1 MFRPA
6 LRTFTRRAAPAL
18 RPSAARC
25 FASASGPA
33 FNWEDPLNATA
44 LLTDE
49 ELAIAETA
57 ERYCQERMAPRV
69 LGTFT
74 IDSQFIAETDTKLTP
89 V

>member
-18 RPSAARC
+18 RPSVTRC

-69 LGTFT
+69 LGMFT
-74 IDSQFIAETDTKLTP
+74 IDPYVTAETKTQS
-89 V
+89 